1 MMLRISSG
9 KKGFTLLE
17 LLLSMTILS
26 MIAVLAF
33 GALRLGVRSWE
44 KGEKTVETKQRVRI
58 VLNLLQRQFAS
69 MDRTAMEGGTGK
81 AFAFRGE
88 DKTLSF
94 LSRVA
99 LVPGNLYGTVY
110 AKYEVRRN
118 DDGEGETLAFYEKN
132 RIFLPNAESLEKV
145 REEDFHDLLRGF
157 RDISF
162 SYLKPGEED
171 GPPEWRD
178 TWDPDADGPVP
189 LAVRL
194 TIEEDETSPP
204 IGMLARIVAETG

>member
-1 MMLRISSG
+1 MMLRIPSENR
-9 KKGFTLLE
+9 GFTLLE

-33 GALRLGVRSWE
+33 GALRLGIRAWE
-44 KGEKTVETKQRVRI
+44 KGEETVETKERVRI

-69 MDRTAMEGGTGK
+69 MDQTAMAGGTGK
-81 AFAFRGE
+81 VFAFRGE

-110 AKYEVRRN
+110 AKYQVRTN
-118 DDGEGETLAFYEKN
+118 DDGDGETLAFYEKN
-132 RIFLPNAESLEKV
+132 RIFLPGAESLEKI
-145 REEDFHDLLRGF
+145 RDEDFHDLLRGL

-162 SYLKPGEED
+162 AYLKPGAENE
-171 GPPEWRD
+171 PPAWQD
-178 TWDPDADGPVP
+178 TWDPDADGALP
-189 LAVRL
+189 LAVKVV
-194 TIEEDETSPP
+194 IEETEDSPP
-204 IGMLARIVAETG
+204 LGMVSRIVTEAG